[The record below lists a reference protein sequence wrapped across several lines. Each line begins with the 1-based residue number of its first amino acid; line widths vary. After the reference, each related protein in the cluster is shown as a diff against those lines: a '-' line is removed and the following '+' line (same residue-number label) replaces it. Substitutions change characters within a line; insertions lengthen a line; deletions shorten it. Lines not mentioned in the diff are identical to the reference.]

1 MRCCTWRSSPTYRM
15 PSFSVQVAAIVV
27 ATSAEMAQPQSILMA
42 SVRPYLTI
50 LQVCLGG
57 APKNFPSPSTS

>member
-1 MRCCTWRSSPTYRM
+1 M